1 MKVVTSIDNKFAK
14 YKNIPAIE
22 QIIIFSNK
30 LSVFNFNKAKYYNSK
45 EYKKKQWQFFFKSIF
60 EGVILNNE

>member
-1 MKVVTSIDNKFAK
+1 MLILNIKVVTSIDNKFAK

-30 LSVFNFNKAKYYNSK
+30 LSVFNFNK
-45 EYKKKQWQFFFKSIF
+45 EI
-60 EGVILNNE
+60 NNVGLGIAFSR